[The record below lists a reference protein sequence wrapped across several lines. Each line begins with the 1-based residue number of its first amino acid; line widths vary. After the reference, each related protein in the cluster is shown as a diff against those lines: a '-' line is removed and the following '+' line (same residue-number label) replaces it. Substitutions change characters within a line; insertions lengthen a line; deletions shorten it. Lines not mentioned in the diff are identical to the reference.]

1 MSDFEKQTAVP
12 AVLNSLSLAFSSRDQ
27 NLLEGYMNVGPSA
40 VPALSQDGKGEGDTL
55 ETIENLFNA
64 HLAGFQVKRNRLGTV
79 VHVNLPISNFEQA
92 IKSSSIDAPQ
102 GGDINPANFSMTM
115 VTLLRSA
122 ESGNSYRIDMVY
134 NLENDPVILLKGAPD
149 SFKSALVRVSLLAGH
164 LERKGL
170 PKKMMSVGLVKGK
183 PGYIDLYFYRYKP
196 LNVPDEIKEMREK
209 EEKAEIATGEET
221 HTQSE
226 QDLDEDEQNSL
237 SVPGDL

>member
-1 MSDFEKQTAVP
+1 M
-12 AVLNSLSLAFSSRDQ
+12 
-27 NLLEGYMNVGPSA
+27 
-40 VPALSQDGKGEGDTL
+40 
-55 ETIENLFNA
+55 
-64 HLAGFQVKRNRLGTV
+64 
-79 VHVNLPISNFEQA
+79 
-92 IKSSSIDAPQ
+92 
-102 GGDINPANFSMTM
+102 
-115 VTLLRSA
+115 
-122 ESGNSYRIDMVY
+122 
-134 NLENDPVILLKGAPD
+134 
-149 SFKSALVRVSLLAGH
+149 VRVSLLAGH